1 MTHTMDLAGIRLRG
15 VCKIFHFDCTGIAL
29 AKGDFAVVS
38 TERGVALGEVDR
50 CVRDFTP
57 TGEKTQWPRVLR
69 VATADDLRIH
79 KENEKREAE
88 AHAVCVK
95 RIAARGL
102 DMKLVRSEILLDR
115 SKAIFY
121 FTADGR
127 IDFRELVKDLAH
139 ELRTRIEMRQIGVR
153 DEARIIGGIGP
164 CGKELCCASFLADFE
179 PITVKMAKDQKLSL
193 NPAKLSGVCGRL
205 MCCLIYEHE
214 SYGCKGACGAPRPR
228 RPEGA
233 APPKAQ
239 PQAAQP
245 KEPQQGGAEKPQGDR
260 PPRGPR
266 SGPRDPR
273 PRREGRP
280 PAPSPAVQPERT
292 VAPAAPEAPA
302 PPTPDKEDAP

>member
-1 MTHTMDLAGIRLRG
+1 MELAGIRLRG
-15 VCKIFHFDCTGIAL
+15 VCKIFHFDCTDIPL
-29 AKGDFAVVS
+29 EKGDFAVVS

-50 CVRDFTP
+50 RLRDFTP
-57 TGEKTQWPRVLR
+57 TGEKKTWPRVLR

-127 IDFRELVKDLAH
+127 IDFRDLVKDLAH
-139 ELRTRIEMRQIGVR
+139 DLRTRIEMRQIGVR
-153 DEARIIGGIGP
+153 DEARVIGGIGP
-164 CGKELCCASFLADFE
+164 CGKELCCASFLTDFE

-214 SYGCKGACGAPRPR
+214 SYGCKGACAGKGARREGGKGAPPPQGGCDRQPR
-228 RPEGA
+228 KGSPAAPEPVEAKQPGQA
-233 APPKAQ
+233 APPKT
-239 PQAAQP
+239 
-245 KEPQQGGAEKPQGDR
+245 EPE
-260 PPRGPR
+260 
-266 SGPRDPR
+266 DP
-273 PRREGRP
+273 
-280 PAPSPAVQPERT
+280 T
-292 VAPAAPEAPA
+292 
-302 PPTPDKEDAP
+302 